1 MPYGPQKI
9 LSIQRDGSSSL
20 CNSVFIEN
28 LSLSLFVSQQ
38 RALSC
43 FFGSTSAGPCLF
55 ILKWLLLRQEHQQR
69 EEARKDCGKTHTHTD
84 TGWFQGIVAQ
94 WVAQVSRI
102 ITCFFKEFGFEPAL
116 LVPASAHLTRWITFA
131 ASLASQGPSS
141 LLISRRNS
149 VYRAVQHHS
158 WIQHQRWDSVDSV

>member
-28 LSLSLFVSQQ
+28 LSLSPLFVSQQ

-69 EEARKDCGKTHTHTD
+69 EEARKDCGKTHTHRFWMIPGHCCTVSC
-84 TGWFQGIVAQ
+84 TGIMYYHVVFQRIWFRAGSAC
-94 WVAQVSRI
+94 ACFCSFDSMDHFCSKPGDSR
-102 ITCFFKEFGFEPAL
+102 TVKPF
-116 LVPASAHLTRWITFA
+116 
-131 ASLASQGPSS
+131 
-141 LLISRRNS
+141 
-149 VYRAVQHHS
+149 
-158 WIQHQRWDSVDSV
+158 D

>member
-69 EEARKDCGKTHTHTD
+69 EEARKDCGKTHTHTQILD
-84 TGWFQGIVAQ
+84 D
-94 WVAQVSRI
+94 SR
-102 ITCFFKEFGFEPAL
+102 AL
-116 LVPASAHLTRWITFA
+116 LHSELHRYHVLSRVFSKNLVSSRLCLCLLLLIW
-131 ASLASQGPSS
+131 LDGS
-141 LLISRRNS
+141 LLQQAWRVKDRQAFWL
-149 VYRAVQHHS
+149 AVETLYIEQFN
-158 WIQHQRWDSVDSV
+158 ITPEFNIRGGTV